1 MLVHIVGGKEA
12 VMKSDGRESSIERKS
27 KRLTRSERRGIKARM
42 KEILLLVPR
51 LLKLLVR
58 LVRDPR
64 VARADKVIL
73 GGTILYAIVPLD
85 FIPDMIPFI
94 GQIDDSYLIAISI
107 LRMLNRAEPGIVAE
121 HWDGDVDI
129 KKLAT
134 SIVSTASFLLPAGIR
149 SALTERL
156 EVREPKPL
164 RVVSQSGG
172 K

>member
-1 MLVHIVGGKEA
+1 MAKKSEVA
-12 VMKSDGRESSIERKS
+12 VEKVQKVSRA
-27 KRLTRSERRGIKARM
+27 ERRGLKARM
-42 KEILLLVPR
+42 KELLLLVPR
-51 LLKLLVR
+51 MLRLLLR

-107 LRMLNRAEPGIVAE
+107 LRMLNRADAGIVAD
-121 HWDGDVDI
+121 HWDGEVDV

-134 SIVSTASFLLPAGIR
+134 SVVSVASLLLPPAIR
-149 SALTERL
+149 GALTERL

-164 RVVSQSGG
+164 RVVSE
-172 K
+172 KAAAK